1 MKHAN
6 WLSLLVVGL
15 AVTLAATGCKKG
27 RKNITPIPGPTTRLD
42 VDSGMLPPVD
52 SQRPGEGPGAG
63 LGQAIPGG
71 PPPVVEPIPDT
82 GKELASLELIQ
93 GMIADRERFRADTV
107 YFDFDRATI
116 KASERSKLEDVANHL
131 RANPPTKVQ
140 IEGHCDERGTEE
152 YNRALG
158 ERRALA
164 AREYLITLGIASD
177 RVFTISYG
185 EDRPAVQ
192 GTGEAVWSK
201 NRRAEFILLLPKPPQ

>member
-6 WLSLLVVGL
+6 WFSLLLASLVV
-15 AVTLAATGCKKG
+15 AVAAAGCKKG
-27 RKNITPIPGPTTRLD
+27 PKNITPIPGPTTRLD
-42 VDSGMLPPVD
+42 VDSGILPPVD
-52 SQRPGEGPGAG
+52 SQRPGAGP
-63 LGQAIPGG
+63 GQAIPGG
-71 PPPVVEPIPDT
+71 TPPVVEPIPDT

-93 GMIADRERFRADTV
+93 GMIADRERFQADTV
-107 YFDFDRATI
+107 YFDFDSATI
-116 KASERSKLEDVANHL
+116 KAGERSKLEDVANHL

-177 RVFTISYG
+177 RIFTISYG
-185 EDRPAVQ
+185 EDKPAVQ